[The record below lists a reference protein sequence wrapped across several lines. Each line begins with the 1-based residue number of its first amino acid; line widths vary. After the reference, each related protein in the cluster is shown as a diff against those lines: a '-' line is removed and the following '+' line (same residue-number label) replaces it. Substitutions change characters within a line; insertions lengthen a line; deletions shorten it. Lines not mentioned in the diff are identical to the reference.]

1 MIELIKKLN
10 KSNDIISLIS
20 ELTIKELEDIIEHAA
35 DKYYNT
41 SKSVISDAIYD
52 MLIDF
57 LKLKNPKSNILKNIG
72 AKVKGK
78 NKVTLDYWLG
88 SMDKIKP
95 PSNQLDHFILKYN
108 APYYLSDKL
117 DGISALIVYR
127 NNNINMFTR
136 GTSTEGLDIS
146 HLVKYLKNIPSFD
159 IVEKYCKNKLKTS
172 NKNNI
177 IALRGELIIKNAIFT
192 KNWSDKF
199 KNARNTVS
207 GLVNSKKI
215 NPELAQDVELVVYE
229 VIDPFD
235 SMDKQLKIIK
245 DLNFNS
251 VHYKVVNN
259 LSYEL
264 LSEHFKN
271 RRSNSDFQID
281 GIIVTN
287 ENEHKRNIQGNP
299 DYAFAF
305 KDILEDQKAKTTI
318 TDIEWNISKD
328 GYLIPTLLLKPVIIS
343 GVEIKRVTGHNARN
357 VIDNK
362 LGVGCDVEIIRSGDV
377 IPKINK
383 VLKPGKVKLP
393 EGNWSW
399 NESKVDIILDQVD
412 KSEDV
417 VKKNIYFFFST
428 LDTKGLGEKNV
439 EKLVNAGYDTIPLIL
454 SLDHDTLLNLEK
466 EGKLEGFKEKTI
478 TNLLK
483 AITKAVSNVSL
494 SQIMAASN
502 KLGHGLGHERMKQI
516 LANYPNILEDHNKWT
531 KKEFIANIKEINGW
545 DTKTATLFVSNFN
558 NFVNFY
564 NSIKKYIKLKK
575 DIIVS
580 GKLSDKIF
588 VFSSFRDKELE
599 SLIENL
605 GGKIN
610 TTPSKNTNYLVIKND
625 AVTKTSKILKAE
637 ELGITII
644 TKDKL
649 NKMLL
654 QM

>member
-117 DGISALIVYR
+117 DGISALIIYR

-245 DLNFNS
+245 DLKFNS

-625 AVTKTSKILKAE
+625 AVTKTSKILKAD